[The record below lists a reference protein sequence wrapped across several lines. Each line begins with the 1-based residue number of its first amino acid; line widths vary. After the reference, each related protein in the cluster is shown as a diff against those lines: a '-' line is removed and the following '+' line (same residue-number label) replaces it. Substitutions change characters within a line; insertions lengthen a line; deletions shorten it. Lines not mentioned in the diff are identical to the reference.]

1 MKLVIIDYG
10 SSNLKSVENAF
21 KFCVKTNNLKFSIV
35 VTDNLNS
42 IYKADHLVLPGVG
55 SFPDCKKGL
64 QKIDGLIDL
73 LTSEVINKRKKFL
86 GICVG
91 MQLMVDYSLEKKRTA
106 GFGWLNGN
114 FKKIKTSGLD
124 YIGKNYKIPHMG
136 WNNLQIK
143 EKNHPV
149 LKNINENEQ
158 YYFVHSY
165 ALCSKE
171 INEIMAYTTYNQ
183 RIPAIIGKNN
193 FLGVQFH
200 PEKSGNSG
208 QKFLHNWLNWIP
220 GS

>member
-10 SSNLKSVENAF
+10 SGNLKSVENAF
-21 KFCVKTNNLKFSIV
+21 MYCVRTNNLKFSIE

-42 IYKADHLVLPGVG
+42 ISKADHIVLPGVG

-64 QKIDGLIDL
+64 QQVDGLIEF
-73 LTSEVINKRKKFL
+73 LTNEVINKGKKFL

-91 MQLMVDYSLEKKRTA
+91 MQLMVDYSSEKKRTS

-114 FKKIKTSGLD
+114 FKKIRTSGLD
-124 YIGKNYKIPHMG
+124 YIGRDYKIPHMG

-149 LKNINENEQ
+149 LENINENEQ
-158 YYFVHSY
+158 FYFVHSY
-165 ALCSKE
+165 ALYTRE

-183 RIPAIIGKNN
+183 KIPSIIGKNN

-208 QKFLHNWLNWIP
+208 QKFIYNWLNWVP
-220 GS
+220 ES